1 MVESYRMQEVRVDL
15 VRMRLRKGGVETGKE
30 DKRVMPARS
39 DLRRKRKAEKD
50 AGDLRGQMLDQAEI
64 EKRARIEVLALL
76 GLSEEVAVEVRKE
89 NLDSQLGEKPSDRAG
104 KVEEAVEENLL
115 MEMQDIFN
123 DLHDLS

>member
-15 VRMRLRKGGVETGKE
+15 VRMRLRKGGVEKE

-76 GLSEEVAVEVRKE
+76 GLSEEVAVEVRKKKT
-89 NLDSQLGEKPSDRAG
+89 LIPSQERNRVIELARLKRLWKKTS
-104 KVEEAVEENLL
+104 
-115 MEMQDIFN
+115 
-123 DLHDLS
+123 